1 MSTTKVTAEE
11 LTARFVQVSGHV
23 TMPDD
28 WTPAGGWIRVSGDK
42 QDEENQV
49 KEVIN
54 YCVQHKYWIV
64 RWYVVHAKSAFK
76 GEHQKD
82 LDIAVE
88 DMREGLTEVLVIAHS
103 NRLERRENREGKPD
117 IGTELLNTL
126 AEFVDAGGHVESVE
140 EDTLGQFDMG
150 SRITTYVTG
159 LINTEKSKTIRRE
172 TRLAYDRIDDNHG
185 VRNRVPGVWYTIKGA
200 EYDKHPVPTKVCR
213 DYWPKVL
220 ARCIAGDSAATIA
233 AWLDSEGVRTQR
245 GGKWNQGTILHLI
258 HNPIFCGRRLGWDE
272 APLLTDEAVVPVD
285 IWVKAN
291 ELLTNH
297 PKRGPV
303 AETNKPMLAKLKCS
317 RCGSPMYR
325 KKIGGRISRRYAYRC
340 EGKGPQRKGCGNLVA
355 YERLEMRV
363 VVNML
368 TRNDKPYQTRK
379 WTPGTNWDADIA
391 DTLQSL
397 QTLNPVKIGIPE
409 YNRRHAELMTQL
421 VEYQTKNETEATSG
435 GWEYTDV
442 LNDDGSVMTEG
453 QHFFGLDRDGR
464 REYLKNHDIRAERDL
479 DATDEIRLII
489 DGEEDI
495 SIPRLMALLDIVG
508 PDVTKIM
515 LESQIPSA
523 TEMQALLAGELI
535 SGAEEFINS
544 YLIRRV
550 ESNGDETDGN

>member
-1 MSTTKVTAEE
+1 MSTAKVTEQE
-11 LTARFVQVSGHV
+11 LTTRFAEVSGHD

-28 WTPAGGWIRVSGDK
+28 WTPVGGWIRVSGDK

-49 KEVIN
+49 KEVIT
-54 YCVQHKYWIV
+54 YCVQRKYWIA
-64 RWYVVHAKSAFK
+64 RWYIVHAKSAFK

-88 DMREGLTEVLVIAHS
+88 DMREGFTAVLVIAHS

-140 EDTLGQFDMG
+140 EETLGQFDMG

-159 LINTEKSKTIRRE
+159 LINTEKSKTIKRE
-172 TRLAYDRIDDNHG
+172 TKRAYDRIDANHG
-185 VRNRVPGVWYTIKGA
+185 VRNKVPAVWYTIDGR
-200 EYDKHPVPTKVCR
+200 EFNKHPVPTDLCR
-213 DYWPKVL
+213 KYWPKVL
-220 ARCIAGDSAATIA
+220 ARCIGGDSAATIA
-233 AWLDSEGVRTQR
+233 GWLDSEGVRTKR

-258 HNPIFCGRRLGWDE
+258 HNPIFCGRRLGWEDD

-285 IWVKAN
+285 IWLKAN
-291 ELLTNH
+291 EALATR

-303 AETNKPMLAKLKCS
+303 VETNKSLLAKL
-317 RCGSPMYR
+317 RCPRCKSPMYR
-325 KKIGGRISRRYAYRC
+325 KMIGGRISRRYAYRC
-340 EGKGPQRKGCGNLVA
+340 EGRGPQRKGCGNLVE

-368 TRNDKPYQTRK
+368 TRNDRPYQVKT
-379 WTPGTNWDADIA
+379 WVPGTNWDAEIA
-391 DTLQSL
+391 DALQSL
-397 QTLNPVKIGIPE
+397 QALNPVKLGLDE

-464 REYLKNHDIRAERDL
+464 REYLKTHDISAERVAIGDG
-479 DATDEIRLII
+479 IRIII

-495 SIPRLMALLDIVG
+495 PIPRVMAMLDMVG
-508 PDVTKIM
+508 PEVTTIM
-515 LESQIPSA
+515 LESQIPNA
-523 TEMQALLAGELI
+523 IELQTILRGEMI
-535 SGAEEFINS
+535 PGAEETIRS
-544 YLIRRV
+544 YVTRRY
-550 ESNGDETDGN
+550 ESK